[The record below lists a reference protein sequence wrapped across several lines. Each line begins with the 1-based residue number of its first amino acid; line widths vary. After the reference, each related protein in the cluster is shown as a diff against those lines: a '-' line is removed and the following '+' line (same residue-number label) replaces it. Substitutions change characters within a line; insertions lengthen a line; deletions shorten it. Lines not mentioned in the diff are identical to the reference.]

1 MLNRT
6 AQSLVAC
13 VLTIGAVLLAGNA
26 FSQQKTI
33 AIGTGGTG
41 GVYYPLGGGLANI
54 LSKHLPGYQA
64 TAEVTGGSVDNLKV
78 IGSGQSEVAFT
89 MADAALDAFKGED
102 KFRGAKVSVRTLMVL
117 YPNQMHV
124 VTIEGTGI
132 EKLADLKG
140 KRVSTGSPGSAT
152 EVMAFRVIEAGGLD
166 KDKDMKRERLGVAE
180 SVNAIKDRKI
190 DAFFWVGGIPTAAV
204 TDLAAT
210 TGMKIKLID
219 HADTVEKMNAKYG
232 KLYTASTIKAGS
244 YPGTSKD
251 NAVAEVWNL
260 IVAGDKMSHDDAYTI
275 VKTLVEKKADIV
287 KVHKEAESFSL
298 DNQVQDRSPI
308 PFHPGALKYFK
319 EKGVGG

>member
-1 MLNRT
+1 MKRGFTT
-6 AQSLVAC
+6 ALAAMAVAT
-13 VLTIGAVLLAGNA
+13 LAFGAANA
-26 FSQQKTI
+26 QQRAI

-41 GVYYPLGGGLANI
+41 GVYYPIGGALANLI
-54 LSKHLPGYQA
+54 SKTFPNMQA
-64 TAEVTGGSVDNLKV
+64 TAQVTGGSVDNLKL
-78 IGSGQSEVAFT
+78 INSGQSELAFS
-89 MADAALDAFKGED
+89 MADAALDALNGED
-102 KFRGAKVSVRTLMVL
+102 KFKGSKVPVRTLMVL

-132 EKLADLKG
+132 DKLADLKG

-166 KDKDMKRERLGVAE
+166 KDKDMKRERLGAAE
-180 SVNAIKDRKI
+180 SVKATKDGEI

-210 TGMKIKLID
+210 PGMKMKLID
-219 HADTVEKMNAKYG
+219 HAETVEKMNAKYG
-232 KLYTASTIKAGS
+232 KLYTASTIKAGA
-244 YPGTSKD
+244 YPGYDKD
-251 NAVAEVWNL
+251 NSIAEVWNL
-260 IVAGDKMSHDDAYTI
+260 IVTGDKMSNDDAYTI

-287 KVHKEAESFSL
+287 AGHKEAESFSL
-298 DNQVQDRSPI
+298 DNQVQERSPI